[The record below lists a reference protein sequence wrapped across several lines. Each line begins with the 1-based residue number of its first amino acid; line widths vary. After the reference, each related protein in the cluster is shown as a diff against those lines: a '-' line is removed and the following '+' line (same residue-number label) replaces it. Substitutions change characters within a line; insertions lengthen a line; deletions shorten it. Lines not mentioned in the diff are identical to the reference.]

1 MKMSLF
7 ILLCLIAQTMSC
19 YATMTIQ
26 ITSAPQLT
34 PLLDT
39 LYIAGTFN
47 NWQENDPMYI
57 CTPNSTGWSVE
68 ISAQEASILE
78 FKITRGSWSRVEGD
92 AVGNYI
98 ANRTAPMINGTTLSI
113 EIMGWE
119 DLPGSHTVTNNVR
132 ILDSNFWMPQ
142 LNRSRRIWI
151 QLPSNFEN
159 SNQSYPVWYVM
170 DGQNTMDLATSFA
183 GEWEIDESILAMQT
197 TSCQNAI
204 IVGIDN
210 GGTHRIDEYSP
221 WINSTYD
228 EGGDGDAFVDFL
240 VETLKPYIDAH
251 YPTLSDPEHTC
262 IAGSSLGALI
272 ATYAMCRHPE
282 VFGLGGMFS
291 PAYWFNPE
299 IFDYA
304 SNHPLSTTARVYF
317 VAGTAESDDMVP
329 DMTAMESTIQSAG
342 FVSPTTYLIT
352 HADGAHSEWY
362 WRREFPAAYSWLS
375 QCDQTD
381 VTQQI
386 STHFNVYPNPVRD
399 TIYIESASNFAG
411 ELQIIDAAGRILHT
425 HWLQGSTY
433 LNLSTYAK
441 GTYSIVILDK
451 EKNKQFTRTI
461 IKQ

>member
-1 MKMSLF
+1 
-7 ILLCLIAQTMSC
+7 
-19 YATMTIQ
+19 
-26 ITSAPQLT
+26 
-34 PLLDT
+34 
-39 LYIAGTFN
+39 
-47 NWQENDPMYI
+47 
-57 CTPNSTGWSVE
+57 
-68 ISAQEASILE
+68 
-78 FKITRGSWSRVEGD
+78 
-92 AVGNYI
+92 
-98 ANRTAPMINGTTLSI
+98 
-113 EIMGWE
+113 
-119 DLPGSHTVTNNVR
+119 
-132 ILDSNFWMPQ
+132 
-142 LNRSRRIWI
+142 
-151 QLPSNFEN
+151 
-159 SNQSYPVWYVM
+159 
-170 DGQNTMDLATSFA
+170 
-183 GEWEIDESILAMQT
+183 
-197 TSCQNAI
+197 
-204 IVGIDN
+204 
-210 GGTHRIDEYSP
+210 
-221 WINSTYD
+221 
-228 EGGDGDAFVDFL
+228 
-240 VETLKPYIDAH
+240 
-251 YPTLSDPEHTC
+251 
-262 IAGSSLGALI
+262 
-272 ATYAMCRHPE
+272 MCRNPD

-304 SNHPLSTTARVYF
+304 SNHPLSATARVYF
-317 VAGTAESDDMVP
+317 VAGTTESDDMVP

-399 TIYIESASNFAG
+399 TIYIETASNFEG
-411 ELQIIDAAGRILHT
+411 ELQIIDATGRILHT